1 MELWDHWRD
10 EINFQKRT
18 ENQQHQFAVIEAS
31 EGFMITALMLISGLI
46 TDRIGGAGC
55 YQS

>member
-10 EINFQKRT
+10 EVNFKRELKINNT
-18 ENQQHQFAVIEAS
+18 QFAVIEAS

-46 TDRIGGAGC
+46 TD
-55 YQS
+55 

>member
-46 TDRIGGAGC
+46 TD
-55 YQS
+55 